1 MKLNKIKTYHIYM
14 KKYLRVVFV
23 IILTVFLSSC
33 GSNKEGEV
41 VAEKQIPIVKVMDV
55 NGESFT
61 ELYRVLGVVKP
72 YASAKLSSEEGGI
85 ITYLSKDKGDR
96 VGRGEVV
103 VKLLKDSDYAMYEQA
118 LAQYNLAKE
127 NYERLQRLYIEGAAT
142 EQQFVNA
149 KLQLDVSEKSVN
161 VYEVR
166 LRKSTVVS
174 PISGIVDVKYMNR
187 GEMSSPG
194 APIVSIVDVSRVKVT
209 AGIPERYVNDLS
221 MGQTI
226 DIIFSNSPD
235 EKQKGIVSYISPTI
249 NPATRT
255 FEIEVVMGNPQGKL
269 KPEMAAYIEITKSAV
284 EDAVILQ
291 QDLIIDNVEEQFV
304 YVLEGKVA
312 KKKVIQLGGR
322 NGNNVIILDGLN
334 IGEKLIYEGFQ
345 KLVDGDTV
353 QVVN

>member
-1 MKLNKIKTYHIYM
+1 
-14 KKYLRVVFV
+14 
-23 IILTVFLSSC
+23 
-33 GSNKEGEV
+33 
-41 VAEKQIPIVKVMDV
+41 
-55 NGESFT
+55 
-61 ELYRVLGVVKP
+61 
-72 YASAKLSSEEGGI
+72 
-85 ITYLSKDKGDR
+85 
-96 VGRGEVV
+96 VV

-194 APIVSIVDVSRVKVT
+194 APIISIVDVSRVKVT

-221 MGQTI
+221 RGQTI

-235 EKQKGIVSYISPTI
+235 EKQKGIISYISPTI
-249 NPATRT
+249 NAVTRT
-255 FEIEVVMGNPQGKL
+255 FEIEVVMANPQGRL
-269 KPEMAAYIEITKSAV
+269 KPEMAAYIEITKTAA
-284 EDAVILQ
+284 EDAVVLS
-291 QDLIIDNVEEQFV
+291 QDLIVDNVEEQFV
-304 YVLEGKVA
+304 YILESDVA
-312 KKKVIQLGGR
+312 KKKVIHLGGR
-322 NGNNVIILDGLN
+322 NGNKVIITDGLN

-345 KLVDGDTV
+345 SLTDGDKV

>member
-1 MKLNKIKTYHIYM
+1 M
-14 KKYLRVVFV
+14 KKYLSV
-23 IILTVFLSSC
+23 ILVTILTVFLSSC
-33 GSNKEGEV
+33 GSRKEEV
-41 VAEKQIPIVKVMDV
+41 VAEKQIPIVKVMDI

-194 APIVSIVDVSRVKVT
+194 APIINIVDISRIKVS
-209 AGIPERYVNDLS
+209 AGVPERYVNDLS
-221 MGQTI
+221 RGQTI

-235 EKQKGIVSYISPTI
+235 ERHKGIISFISPTI
-249 NPATRT
+249 DAVTRT

-284 EDAVILQ
+284 EDAVVLQ

-304 YVLEGKVA
+304 YVLEGDVA
-312 KKKVIQLGGR
+312 KKRILQLGGR
-322 NGNNVIILDGLN
+322 NGNKVIIINGLMT
-334 IGEKLIYEGFQ
+334 GEKLIYEGFQ
-345 KLVDGDTV
+345 KLVDGDKV

>member
-1 MKLNKIKTYHIYM
+1 ME
-14 KKYLRVVFV
+14 KYLRAVLVL
-23 IILTVFLSSC
+23 ILTAIISSC
-33 GSNKEGEV
+33 GSDKQETVE
-41 VAEKQIPIVKVMDV
+41 EKQIPVVKVKEIT
-55 NGESFT
+55 GATFT

-85 ITYLSKDKGDR
+85 ITYLRKDKGDR

-103 VKLLKDSDYAMYEQA
+103 VRLLKDSDYAMYEQS

-149 KLQLDVSEKSVN
+149 KLQLDVAEKSVD

-174 PISGIVDVKYMNR
+174 PINGIIDVKYMNR

-194 APIVSIVDVSRVKVT
+194 APIVSIVDVSRVKVS

-221 MGQTI
+221 LGQSI

-235 EKQKGIVSYISPTI
+235 EKRKGIISFISPTI
-249 NPATRT
+249 NSVTRT

-269 KPEMAAYIEITKSAV
+269 KPEMAAYIEITKLAV
-284 EDAVILQ
+284 EDAVVLQ
-291 QDLIIDNVEEQFV
+291 QDEIVDNVEEQFV
-304 YVLEGKVA
+304 FVLEGDVA
-312 KKKVIQLGGR
+312 RKKIIHLGGR
-322 NGNNVIILDGLN
+322 NGNNVIITDGLN
-334 IGEKLIYEGFQ
+334 IGDKFIYEGFQ
-345 KLVDGDTV
+345 KIVDGDKV

>member
-1 MKLNKIKTYHIYM
+1 ME
-14 KKYLRVVFV
+14 KYLRAVLVL
-23 IILTVFLSSC
+23 ILTVILSSC
-33 GSNKEGEV
+33 GSDNKETVE
-41 VAEKQIPIVKVMDV
+41 EKQIPIVKVKEIT
-55 NGESFT
+55 GATFT

-85 ITYLSKDKGDR
+85 ITYLKKDKGDR

-103 VKLLKDSDYAMYEQA
+103 VRLLKDSDYAIYEQS

-149 KLQLDVSEKSVN
+149 KLQLDVAEKSVD

-174 PISGIVDVKYMNR
+174 PINGIIDVKYMNR

-194 APIVSIVDVSRVKVT
+194 APIVSIVDVSKVKVS
-209 AGIPERYVNDLS
+209 AGIPERYMNDLS
-221 MGQTI
+221 LGQSI

-235 EKQKGIVSYISPTI
+235 EKRKGIISFISPTI
-249 NPATRT
+249 NSVTRT

-269 KPEMAAYIEITKSAV
+269 KPEMAAYIEITKLAV
-284 EDAVILQ
+284 EDAVVLQ
-291 QDLIIDNVEEQFV
+291 QDEIVDNVEEQFV
-304 YVLEGKVA
+304 FVLEGDVA
-312 KKKVIQLGGR
+312 RKKIIHLGGR
-322 NGNNVIILDGLN
+322 NGNNLIITDGLN
-334 IGEKLIYEGFQ
+334 IGDKFIYEGFQ
-345 KLVDGDTV
+345 KLVDGDKV

>member
-1 MKLNKIKTYHIYM
+1 ME
-14 KKYLRVVFV
+14 KYIRAVLVL
-23 IILTVFLSSC
+23 ILTVILSSC
-33 GSNKEGEV
+33 GSDNKETVE
-41 VAEKQIPIVKVMDV
+41 EKQIPIVKVKEIT
-55 NGESFT
+55 GETFT
-61 ELYRVLGVVKP
+61 ELYRILGVVKP

-85 ITYLSKDKGDR
+85 ITYLRKDKGDR
-96 VGRGEVV
+96 VSRGEVV
-103 VKLLKDSDYAMYEQA
+103 VRLLKDSDYAMYEQA

-149 KLQLDVSEKSVN
+149 KLQLEVAEKSVD

-174 PISGIVDVKYMNR
+174 PINGIIDVKYMNR

-194 APIVSIVDVSRVKVT
+194 APIVSIVDVSRVKVS

-221 MGQTI
+221 LGQSI

-235 EKQKGIVSYISPTI
+235 EKRKGIIRYISPTI
-249 NPATRT
+249 NAVTRT

-269 KPEMAAYIEITKSAV
+269 KPEMAAYLEITKLAV
-284 EDAVILQ
+284 EDAVVLQ
-291 QDLIIDNVEEQFV
+291 QDEIVDNVEEQFV
-304 YVLEGKVA
+304 FILEGDVA
-312 KKKVIQLGGR
+312 RKKIIHLGGR
-322 NGNNVIILDGLN
+322 NGNDVIITDGLN
-334 IGEKLIYEGFQ
+334 IGDKFIYEGFQ
-345 KLVDGDTV
+345 KLVDGDKV

>member
-1 MKLNKIKTYHIYM
+1 ME
-14 KKYLRVVFV
+14 KYLRAVLVL
-23 IILTVFLSSC
+23 ILTVILSSC
-33 GSNKEGEV
+33 GSDNKETVE
-41 VAEKQIPIVKVMDV
+41 EKQIPIVKVKEIT
-55 NGESFT
+55 GATFT

-85 ITYLSKDKGDR
+85 ITYLKKDKGDR

-103 VKLLKDSDYAMYEQA
+103 VRLLKDSDYAIYEQS

-149 KLQLDVSEKSVN
+149 KLQLDVAEKSVD

-174 PISGIVDVKYMNR
+174 PINGIIDVKYMNR

-194 APIVSIVDVSRVKVT
+194 APIVSIVDVSRVKVS
-209 AGIPERYVNDLS
+209 AGIPERYMNDLS
-221 MGQTI
+221 LGQSI

-235 EKQKGIVSYISPTI
+235 EKRKGIISFISPTI
-249 NPATRT
+249 NSVTRT

-269 KPEMAAYIEITKSAV
+269 KPEMAAYIEITKLAV
-284 EDAVILQ
+284 EDAVVLQ
-291 QDLIIDNVEEQFV
+291 QDEIVDNVEEQFV
-304 YVLEGKVA
+304 FVLEGDVA
-312 KKKVIQLGGR
+312 RKKIIHLGGR
-322 NGNNVIILDGLN
+322 NGNNLIITDGLN
-334 IGEKLIYEGFQ
+334 IGDKFIYEGFQ
-345 KLVDGDTV
+345 KLVDGDKV